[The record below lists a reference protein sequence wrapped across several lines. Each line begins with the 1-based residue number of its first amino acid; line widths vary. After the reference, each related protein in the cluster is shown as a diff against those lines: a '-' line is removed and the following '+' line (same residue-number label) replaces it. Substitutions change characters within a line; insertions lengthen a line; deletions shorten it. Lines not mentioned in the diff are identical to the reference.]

1 MLYMAMK
8 VGEKMLFGSQ
18 QTRHLLALSLSLCL
32 ALASIGPSVAVAC
45 EGASLEPV
53 TSSGKGPCPEE
64 AKRVLFTTVKEWCE
78 YVLKNNTAEEVK
90 VERHE
95 FVVGKECEREG
106 GLFRCIE
113 FETPAE
119 GHVECR
125 AGVKLKAN
133 GGTCYSRVEY
143 KFKTMAPKGEN
154 VGFYFETKTEIS
166 GVKEEPFASIRVK

>member
-1 MLYMAMK
+1 
-8 VGEKMLFGSQ
+8 MLFGRKR
-18 QTRHLLALSLSLCL
+18 TRHFLALSLSLCL
-32 ALASIGPSVAVAC
+32 VLAPIGPSVAVAC

-64 AKRVLFTTVKEWCE
+64 EKRVLLTAVKEWCE
-78 YVLKNNTAEEVK
+78 WALKNNGAEEVK
-90 VERHE
+90 LERHE

-113 FETPAE
+113 FEKPAE
-119 GHVECR
+119 GHVECQ

-143 KFKTMAPKGEN
+143 KFKTMAAKGEN
-154 VGFYFETKTEIS
+154 VGFYFETKTELS
-166 GVKEEPFASIRVK
+166 RVKEEPFAPIRVK